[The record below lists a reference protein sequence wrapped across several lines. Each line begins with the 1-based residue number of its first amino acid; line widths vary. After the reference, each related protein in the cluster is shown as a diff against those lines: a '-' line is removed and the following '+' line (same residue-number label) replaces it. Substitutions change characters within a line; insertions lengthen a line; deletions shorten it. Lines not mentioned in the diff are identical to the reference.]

1 MAKACR
7 AIEDAEA
14 GTTGV
19 KLGELAAKAGLTK
32 SHFHRVFKKVTG
44 VTPRIY
50 AVNVRAEKLLGVE
63 PVVSTPGLESGGSSA
78 GGSDGVLTPGPPHVR
93 SGHSAG
99 GELVT
104 AELQALPFDAD
115 YEQADDCMD
124 FGLVGSTMQ
133 NHAFTKKIEYTIQP
147 WASGFVLIAVTKDGI
162 CWIEA
167 GNSVAELSFSLA
179 HEFPLANL
187 EMSEWST
194 NANLGK
200 LESGNH
206 RMFTTVMEALVQP
219 TGKVLDVQFDI
230 S

>member
-1 MAKACR
+1 VAKACR

-63 PVVSTPGLESGGSSA
+63 PVVSTPELESGNSPA
-78 GGSDGVLTPGPPHVR
+78 GGSDGVLTPGAPYLR

-99 GELVT
+99 EEPVT

-115 YEQADDCMD
+115 YEQAVGCMD
-124 FGLVGSTMQ
+124 SGMVGSTMQ
-133 NHAFTKKIEYTIQP
+133 NHAFTKKVEYTIQP
-147 WASGFVLIAVTKDGI
+147 WASGLVLIAVSKDGI
-162 CWIEA
+162 CWLEA
-167 GNSVAELSFSLA
+167 GNSVAELRLSLA
-179 HEFPLANL
+179 HEFPLADL
-187 EMSEWST
+187 EMSGWST
-194 NANLGK
+194 NADFGK
-200 LESGNH
+200 LESGKH
-206 RMFTTVMEALVQP
+206 RMFATVMEALVQP